1 MVELSGIMQGMQ
13 LLALIFLVALFCVV
27 LAMSADLVS
36 GWRKAEVRGEVH
48 TSYAFS
54 RTLTK
59 SLIYFGLLI
68 VAGCIDLLVHFVAFM
83 FHYCYFCPCA
93 SIVVAIILCIVEGWS
108 IKEKA
113 DQKTRNLMNNAVH
126 LIEKTLTHDQ
136 VVALLTEAMKKANNK
151 SE

>member
-59 SLIYFGLLI
+59 SLIYFWTTHRRRVYRLARTFCGVHVSLL
-68 VAGCIDLLVHFVAFM
+68 LLL
-83 FHYCYFCPCA
+83 P
-93 SIVVAIILCIVEGWS
+93 LCIYRSSYHPLYRGGVE
-108 IKEKA
+108 
-113 DQKTRNLMNNAVH
+113 H
-126 LIEKTLTHDQ
+126 
-136 VVALLTEAMKKANNK
+136 
-151 SE
+151 